1 MTTSALKYTLND
13 FETIK
18 FEGFDFVIPDVTLA
32 FISELT
38 KHVGSPSYI
47 KTPIFKKKTIDKP
60 QENWG
65 AVRNTFQATKIEQK
79 QGLELQIDLI
89 RSHLNKI
96 SDKNYID
103 YRNKI
108 IDIFDELVVNNI
120 SSENMMR
127 ICSSLFEIASNNRFY
142 SKLYA
147 DLYSD
152 LINKYDEMN
161 VIFENSLGSFMCL
174 FDKIE
179 YVDLINKYDE
189 MNVIFENSLGSFMCL
204 FDKIEYVDP
213 VVDYDAFCKNNKDNE
228 RRRSLS
234 AFFVNLM
241 YNKIISK
248 DKLVSLLVI
257 LLTQVYTFIKLEN
270 KKNEVD
276 ELTENIALLFKKEF
290 IATDIQIEGMSLIQS
305 MEHLAKSKSK
315 TYASLSNKSIFKYMD
330 ILEL

>member
-179 YVDLINKYDE
+179 YVD
-189 MNVIFENSLGSFMCL
+189 
-204 FDKIEYVDP
+204 P

-290 IATDIQIEGMSLIQS
+290 IDTDIQIEGMPLIQS

>member
-60 QENWG
+60 EENWG

-179 YVDLINKYDE
+179 YVD
-189 MNVIFENSLGSFMCL
+189 
-204 FDKIEYVDP
+204 P

-257 LLTQVYTFIKLEN
+257 LLTQVYTFIRIEN

-290 IATDIQIEGMSLIQS
+290 IDTDIQIEGMSLIQS

>member
-179 YVDLINKYDE
+179 YVD
-189 MNVIFENSLGSFMCL
+189 
-204 FDKIEYVDP
+204 P

>member
-18 FEGFDFVIPDVTLA
+18 FEGFDFIIPDVTLA

-179 YVDLINKYDE
+179 YVD
-189 MNVIFENSLGSFMCL
+189 
-204 FDKIEYVDP
+204 P
-213 VVDYDAFCKNNKDNE
+213 VVDYDAFCRNNKDNE

-290 IATDIQIEGMSLIQS
+290 IDTDIQIEGMSLIQS

>member
-13 FETIK
+13 VETIK

-47 KTPIFKKKTIDKP
+47 KTPIFKKKTVDKP

-179 YVDLINKYDE
+179 YVD
-189 MNVIFENSLGSFMCL
+189 
-204 FDKIEYVDP
+204 P

-276 ELTENIALLFKKEF
+276 ELTENISLLFKKEF
-290 IATDIQIEGMSLIQS
+290 IDTDIQIEGMPLITS

>member
-18 FEGFDFVIPDVTLA
+18 FEGFDFIIPDVTLA

-47 KTPIFKKKTIDKP
+47 KTPIFKKKTIDNP

-179 YVDLINKYDE
+179 YVD
-189 MNVIFENSLGSFMCL
+189 
-204 FDKIEYVDP
+204 P

-290 IATDIQIEGMSLIQS
+290 IDTDIQIEGMSLIQS

>member
-1 MTTSALKYTLND
+1 M
-13 FETIK
+13 
-18 FEGFDFVIPDVTLA
+18 
-32 FISELT
+32 
-38 KHVGSPSYI
+38 
-47 KTPIFKKKTIDKP
+47 
-60 QENWG
+60 
-65 AVRNTFQATKIEQK
+65 
-79 QGLELQIDLI
+79 ELQIDLI

-161 VIFENSLGSFMCL
+161 VIFENSLS
-174 FDKIE
+174 
-179 YVDLINKYDE
+179 
-189 MNVIFENSLGSFMCL
+189 SFMCL

-290 IATDIQIEGMSLIQS
+290 IDTDIQIEGMPLIKS

>member
-18 FEGFDFVIPDVTLA
+18 FEGFDFIIPDVTLA

-179 YVDLINKYDE
+179 YVD
-189 MNVIFENSLGSFMCL
+189 
-204 FDKIEYVDP
+204 P

-290 IATDIQIEGMSLIQS
+290 IDTDIQIEGMSLIQS

>member
-13 FETIK
+13 VETIK
-18 FEGFDFVIPDVTLA
+18 FEGFDFSIPDVTLA

-47 KTPIFKKKTIDKP
+47 KTPIFKKKTVDKP

-120 SSENMMR
+120 SSEHMMR

-147 DLYSD
+147 DLYS
-152 LINKYDEMN
+152 
-161 VIFENSLGSFMCL
+161 
-174 FDKIE
+174 
-179 YVDLINKYDE
+179 DLINKYDE

-276 ELTENIALLFKKEF
+276 ELTENISLLFKKEF
-290 IATDIQIEGMSLIQS
+290 IDTDIQIEGMPLITS